1 MRSDHDPGGPDF
13 TDDEVREILRRA
25 AELERHL
32 SGTSLAD
39 LTSSAEEAGLNPR
52 MVTRAA
58 AEVIAA
64 RANDSAVSQSA
75 SRMPE
80 ILSMIYVVA
89 AGAFLGGLTGLLEA
103 PIQPHSLV
111 DIPSFIALVA
121 AGAFVCRRSSFS
133 IVTRALQLTSL
144 LFAYGAGWALVNL
157 DVTRDLVTGLG
168 FAGVVSV
175 WLAMVE
181 SEISAYV
188 SRRQS
193 AEADAREIR
202 I

>member
-1 MRSDHDPGGPDF
+1 MRSEQDPGGPDF

-25 AELERHL
+25 AELERHVT
-32 SGTSLAD
+32 GTSLAD
-39 LTSSAEEAGLNPR
+39 LTFSAEEAGLDAGLVR
-52 MVTRAA
+52 RAA

-64 RANDSAVSQSA
+64 RVINSEPSQA
-75 SRMPE
+75 TSRMPE
-80 ILSMIYVVA
+80 ILSVLYAVA
-89 AGAFLGGLTGLLEA
+89 AGAFLGSLTGLLGA

-111 DIPSFIALVA
+111 DIPSFFALVA
-121 AGAFVCRRSSFS
+121 AGTFVCRRPSFS
-133 IVTRALQLTSL
+133 ILTRALQLTGL
-144 LFAYGAGWALVNL
+144 LFAYGAGWALVNI
-157 DVTRDLVTGLG
+157 DLTSDLLTGLG

-181 SEISAYV
+181 SEISAYL

-193 AEADAREIR
+193 AAADAGGLR